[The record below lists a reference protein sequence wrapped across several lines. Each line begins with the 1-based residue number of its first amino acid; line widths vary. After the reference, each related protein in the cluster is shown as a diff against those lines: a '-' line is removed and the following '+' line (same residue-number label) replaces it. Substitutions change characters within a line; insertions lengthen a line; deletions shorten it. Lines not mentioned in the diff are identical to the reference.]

1 MAATIR
7 SYMTMLPSPDA
18 HSGHPHVLIYVITS
32 ETSDLAQVYAN
43 MGANPATEGSP
54 FATFK
59 KFPHVVAIVHR
70 PSQADPRI
78 LESCDTFVASLDGAA
93 GVDPKIVEFWS
104 NARDVTLPRHILAF
118 NVVNGRADFDE
129 LCAIA
134 SRVLEPDLLVRYL
147 PIDSDD
153 ELSLTGVYDIL
164 TSEIHAL
171 IDGAWVTKAA
181 DPEHIAITS
190 SAREDLFDQLAY
202 LGLDD
207 STLENHTSGLP
218 ISVTKLEAAW
228 LHPDVVTITPIDDE
242 VGVNTFSNWISTLK
256 PVWVPVLNVAD
267 TSCDAFEAT
276 ERVGISIT
284 EDLSRMW
291 GSETGSPLFEK
302 VNSESNPI
310 TILESNQVAI
320 KSSNLNPG
328 STIATENSN
337 ANLVAPTF

>member
-7 SYMTMLPSPDA
+7 SYMTMLPSPSA
-18 HSGHPHVLIYVITS
+18 HTGHPHVLIYVVTS

-43 MGANPATEGSP
+43 MGAKPVSGDSQ
-54 FATFK
+54 FATFE

-78 LESCDTFVASLDGAA
+78 LESSDAFVASLDGAA

-104 NARDVTLPRHILAF
+104 QARDVTLPRHILAF

-171 IDGAWVTKAA
+171 IDGQWVTKAA

-207 STLENHTSGLP
+207 LTLENHTSGLP

-242 VGVNTFSNWISTLK
+242 VGVSAFGNWISILE
-256 PVWVPVLNVAD
+256 PIWVPVLND
-267 TSCDAFEAT
+267 GDNSCDAYEVT
-276 ERVGISIT
+276 ERIGTSIT
-284 EDLSRMW
+284 ECIARMW
-291 GSETGSPLFEK
+291 GADEGSDLFERMNGASRP
-302 VNSESNPI
+302 VE
-310 TILESNQVAI
+310 ILESNPVAL
-320 KSSNLNPG
+320 SSTGLTPG
-328 STIATENSN
+328 STVSTESSK
-337 ANLVAPTF
+337 ASLVAPTF

>member
-7 SYMTMLPSPDA
+7 RDMTMLPSSSA
-18 HSGHPHVLIYVITS
+18 QSGHPHLLIYLITS

-43 MGANPATEGSP
+43 MGANPVSSNSP
-54 FATFK
+54 FATFA
-59 KFPHVVAIVHR
+59 KFPNVVAIVHR
-70 PSQADPRI
+70 PSQADDRI
-78 LESCDTFVASLDGAA
+78 LNSCDAFVASLDGAA
-93 GVDPKIVEFWS
+93 GVDPTIVDFWS
-104 NARDVTLPRHILAF
+104 MARDTTLPRHILAF

-129 LCAIA
+129 LCAIS
-134 SRVLEPDLLVRYL
+134 SRVLEPDLLVRFL

-171 IDGAWVTKAA
+171 IDGDWVTKGA

-228 LHPDVVTITPIDDE
+228 SHPDVVTITPIDDG

-256 PVWVPVLNVAD
+256 PVWVPVLNLAD
-267 TSCDAFEAT
+267 VSSDASEAT

-284 EDLSRMW
+284 ETLARMW
-291 GSETGSPLFEK
+291 GPTSGLKLMQKISHSVTT
-302 VNSESNPI
+302 VAAI
-310 TILESNQVAI
+310 DTNQVAI
-320 KSSNLNPG
+320 LSNGLTPGATISSED
-328 STIATENSN
+328 STAV
-337 ANLVAPTF
+337 LVAPTF

>member
-1 MAATIR
+1 MADTIR
-7 SYMTMLPSPDA
+7 RYMTMLPSQGS

-43 MGANPATEGSP
+43 IGAKPATGNSP
-54 FATFK
+54 FATFE

-78 LESCDTFVASLDGAA
+78 LESCDAFVASLDGAA

-104 NARDVTLPRHILAF
+104 NARDLTLPRHILAF
-118 NVVNGRADFDE
+118 NVVDGRADFDE

-171 IDGAWVTKAA
+171 IDGQWVTKAA

-218 ISVTKLEAAW
+218 ISVTKLETAW
-228 LHPDVVTITPIDDE
+228 LHPDVVTITPIDDG
-242 VGVNTFSNWISTLK
+242 VGVNTFSNWISILN
-256 PVWVPVLNVAD
+256 PVWIPVLNLPD
-267 TSCDAFEAT
+267 SSCDAFEAT

-284 EDLSRMW
+284 EDFARMW
-291 GSETGSPLFEK
+291 GPETGSALFEK
-302 VNSESNPI
+302 IDGGSRSVSI
-310 TILESNQVAI
+310 HESNQVAI
-320 KSSNLNPG
+320 NGSNLTPG
-328 STIATENSN
+328 STVATESSN

>member
-7 SYMTMLPSPDA
+7 RDMTMLPSPGV
-18 HSGHPHVLIYVITS
+18 HTGHPHVLIYVITS
-32 ETSDLAQVYAN
+32 ETSDLTQVYAN
-43 MGANPATEGSP
+43 MGAQPVSGNSQ
-54 FATFK
+54 FATFA

-78 LESCDTFVASLDGAA
+78 LESCDAFVASLDGAA

-171 IDGAWVTKAA
+171 IDDQWITKAA

-228 LHPDVVTITPIDDE
+228 LHPDVVTITPVDDG
-242 VGVNTFSNWISTLK
+242 VGVNTFGNWISILE
-256 PVWVPVLNVAD
+256 PIWVPVLNYGD
-267 TSCDAFEAT
+267 NSHEAFEAT

-284 EDLSRMW
+284 ESIARMW
-291 GSETGSPLFEK
+291 GSEESSDLFENINGTLIPVK
-302 VNSESNPI
+302 I
-310 TILESNQVAI
+310 IESNQVALA
-320 KSSNLNPG
+320 SAGLTPG
-328 STIATENSN
+328 STVSTANSK

>member
-1 MAATIR
+1 
-7 SYMTMLPSPDA
+7 MLPSPGA
-18 HSGHPHVLIYVITS
+18 PYGHPHVLIYVITS

-43 MGANPATEGSP
+43 MGAKPATRSSP
-54 FATFK
+54 FATFA

-78 LESCDTFVASLDGAA
+78 LESCDAFVASLDGSA

-104 NARDVTLPRHILAF
+104 SARDFTLPRHILAF

-171 IDGAWVTKAA
+171 IDGQWVTKAA

-218 ISVTKLEAAW
+218 ISVTKLETAW

-242 VGVNTFSNWISTLK
+242 VGVSTFSNWISILK

-284 EDLSRMW
+284 EHLARMW
-291 GSETGSPLFEK
+291 GSEDGSDLFENIDGELSPA
-302 VNSESNPI
+302 VMV
-310 TILESNQVAI
+310 ESNQVAI
-320 KSSNLNPG
+320 AGTGLTPG
-328 STIATENSN
+328 STVATKNSI

>member
-1 MAATIR
+1 
-7 SYMTMLPSPDA
+7 MLPSPGA
-18 HSGHPHVLIYVITS
+18 HTGHPHVLIYVITS

-43 MGANPATEGSP
+43 MGANPATGNSP
-54 FATFK
+54 FATFAE
-59 KFPHVVAIVHR
+59 FPHVVAIVHR
-70 PSQADPRI
+70 PSQADFRI
-78 LESCDTFVASLDGAA
+78 LESCDAYVASLDGAA

-104 NARDVTLPRHILAF
+104 QARDETLPRHILAF

-134 SRVLEPDLLVRYL
+134 SRLLEPDLLVRYL

-171 IDGAWVTKAA
+171 IDGQWVTKAA

-207 STLENHTSGLP
+207 STLENHAAGLP

-228 LHPDVVTITPIDDE
+228 LHPDVVTITPIDDG
-242 VGVNTFSNWISTLK
+242 VGVKTFSKWISTLE
-256 PVWVPVLNVAD
+256 PVWVPILKTAD
-267 TSCDAFEAT
+267 RTQDAFEAT

-284 EDLSRMW
+284 QDLARMW
-291 GSETGSPLFEK
+291 GPNNDTALFEK
-302 VNSESNPI
+302 IHGKLLPLLI
-310 TILESNQVAI
+310 TESNQVALTGT
-320 KSSNLNPG
+320 NFTPG
-328 STIATENSN
+328 SSISTENSI

>member
-7 SYMTMLPSPDA
+7 SYMSMLPSPGA
-18 HSGHPHVLIYVITS
+18 PSGHPHVLIYVITS

-43 MGANPATEGSP
+43 MGAKPATSSSP
-54 FATFK
+54 FATFA

-78 LESCDTFVASLDGAA
+78 LESCDAFVASLDGSA

-104 NARDVTLPRHILAF
+104 SARDFTLPRHILAF

-171 IDGAWVTKAA
+171 IDGQWVTKAA

-218 ISVTKLEAAW
+218 ISVTKLETAW

-242 VGVNTFSNWISTLK
+242 VGVSTFSNWISILK

-284 EDLSRMW
+284 EHLARMW
-291 GSETGSPLFEK
+291 GSEDGSDLFENIDGELSPA
-302 VNSESNPI
+302 VMV
-310 TILESNQVAI
+310 ESNQVAI
-320 KSSNLNPG
+320 AGTGLTPG
-328 STIATENSN
+328 STVATKNSI

>member
-7 SYMTMLPSPDA
+7 SYMTMLPSPGA
-18 HSGHPHVLIYVITS
+18 HTGHPHVLIYVITS

-43 MGANPATEGSP
+43 MGAKPVSGDSQ
-54 FATFK
+54 FATFE

-70 PSQADPRI
+70 PSQADLRV
-78 LESCDTFVASLDGAA
+78 LESCDAFVASLDGAA
-93 GVDPKIVEFWS
+93 GVDPKTVEFWS
-104 NARDVTLPRHILAF
+104 SARDVTLPRHILAF

-134 SRVLEPDLLVRYL
+134 SRVLEPDLLVRFL

-171 IDGAWVTKAA
+171 IDGQWVTKGA

-218 ISVTKLEAAW
+218 ISVTKLETAW

-256 PVWVPVLNVAD
+256 PVWVPVLNVAN

-284 EDLSRMW
+284 EDLARMW
-291 GSETGSPLFEK
+291 GPASTKELYEK
-302 VNSESNPI
+302 IDSESNPVS
-310 TILESNQVAI
+310 ILESNQVAI

-328 STIATENSN
+328 ATIATQSST
-337 ANLVAPTF
+337 ANLVSPTF

>member
-7 SYMTMLPSPDA
+7 SYMSMLPSPSA

-43 MGANPATEGSP
+43 MGAKPATGSSP
-54 FATFK
+54 FATFA

-78 LESCDTFVASLDGAA
+78 LESCDAFVASLDGSA

-104 NARDVTLPRHILAF
+104 SARDFTLPRHILAF

-171 IDGAWVTKAA
+171 IDGQWVTKAA

-218 ISVTKLEAAW
+218 ISVTKLETAW

-242 VGVNTFSNWISTLK
+242 VGVSTFSNWISILK

-284 EDLSRMW
+284 EHLARMW
-291 GSETGSPLFEK
+291 GSDDGSDLFENIDGELSPA
-302 VNSESNPI
+302 VMV
-310 TILESNQVAI
+310 ESNQVAI
-320 KSSNLNPG
+320 AGTGLTPG
-328 STIATENSN
+328 STVATKNSIAK
-337 ANLVAPTF
+337 LVAPTF

>member
-1 MAATIR
+1 
-7 SYMTMLPSPDA
+7 MLPSPGA
-18 HSGHPHVLIYVITS
+18 HTGHPHVLIYVITS

-43 MGANPATEGSP
+43 MGANPATGNSP
-54 FATFK
+54 FATFAE
-59 KFPHVVAIVHR
+59 FPHVVAIVHR
-70 PSQADPRI
+70 PSQADSRI
-78 LESCDTFVASLDGAA
+78 LASCDAFVASLDGAA
-93 GVDPKIVEFWS
+93 GVDPKIVEFWTL
-104 NARDVTLPRHILAF
+104 ARDETLPRHILAF

-171 IDGAWVTKAA
+171 INGQWVTKAA

-207 STLENHTSGLP
+207 STLENHANGLP

-228 LHPDVVTITPIDDE
+228 LHPDVVTITPVDDG
-242 VGVNTFSNWISTLK
+242 VGVKTFSKWISTLE
-256 PVWVPVLNVAD
+256 PVWVPILKTAD
-267 TSCDAFEAT
+267 RAQDAFEAT

-284 EDLSRMW
+284 EDVARMW
-291 GSETGSPLFEK
+291 GPNNDTALFEK
-302 VNSESNPI
+302 IDGKLLPLQI
-310 TILESNQVAI
+310 TESNQVALVGT
-320 KSSNLNPG
+320 NFTPG
-328 STIATENSN
+328 SSISTENSIS
-337 ANLVAPTF
+337 NLVAPTF

>member
-1 MAATIR
+1 
-7 SYMTMLPSPDA
+7 MLPSQGS

-43 MGANPATEGSP
+43 IGAKPATGNSP
-54 FATFK
+54 FATFE

-78 LESCDTFVASLDGAA
+78 LESCDAFVASLDGAA

-104 NARDVTLPRHILAF
+104 NARDLTLPRHILAF
-118 NVVNGRADFDE
+118 NVVDGRADFDE

-171 IDGAWVTKAA
+171 IDGQWVTKAA

-218 ISVTKLEAAW
+218 ISVTKLETAW
-228 LHPDVVTITPIDDE
+228 LHPDVVTITPIDDG
-242 VGVNTFSNWISTLK
+242 VGINTFRNWISILN
-256 PVWVPVLNVAD
+256 PVWIPVLNLSD
-267 TSCDAFEAT
+267 SSCDAFEAT

-284 EDLSRMW
+284 EDFARMW
-291 GSETGSPLFEK
+291 GPENAAGLFEK
-302 VNSESNPI
+302 LDGSSRSVSI
-310 TILESNQVAI
+310 HESNQVAI
-320 KSSNLNPG
+320 NGSNLTPG
-328 STIATENSN
+328 STVATESSN

>member
-7 SYMTMLPSPDA
+7 RDMTMLPSSSA
-18 HSGHPHVLIYVITS
+18 LSGHPHVLFYVITS

-43 MGANPATEGSP
+43 IGANPASENSP
-54 FATFK
+54 FATFE
-59 KFPHVVAIVHR
+59 KFPNVVAIVHR
-70 PSQADPRI
+70 PSQADHRI
-78 LESCDTFVASLDGAA
+78 LESCDAFVASLDGAA

-104 NARDVTLPRHILAF
+104 MARDATLPRHVLAF

-129 LCAIA
+129 LCAIS

-171 IDGAWVTKAA
+171 IDGKWVTKSA

-207 STLENHTSGLP
+207 ATLENHTAGLP
-218 ISVTKLEAAW
+218 ISVTKLESAW
-228 LHPDVVTITPIDDE
+228 SHPDVVTITPIDDG
-242 VGVNTFSNWISTLK
+242 VGASTFSNWFSLLN
-256 PVWVPVLNVAD
+256 PVWVPVYTDDN
-267 TSCDAFEAT
+267 TTCEAFEST
-276 ERVGISIT
+276 ERIGISIT
-284 EDLSRMW
+284 EILARMW
-291 GSETGSPLFEK
+291 GPGQDENLFEK
-302 VNSESNPI
+302 ALGSSMPI
-310 TILESNQVAI
+310 AVVESNQVALLANELTPGATI
-320 KSSNLNPG
+320 SAQNSSAL
-328 STIATENSN
+328 
-337 ANLVAPTF
+337 LVAPTF

>member
-7 SYMTMLPSPDA
+7 RDMTMLPSPDA
-18 HSGHPHVLIYVITS
+18 HSGHPHVLMYVLTS

-43 MGANPATEGSP
+43 IGAMPVSNNSP
-54 FATFK
+54 FATFE
-59 KFPHVVAIVHR
+59 KFPNAVAIVHR
-70 PSQADPRI
+70 PSQADLRI
-78 LESCDTFVASLDGAA
+78 LESCDAFVASLDGTA

-104 NARDVTLPRHILAF
+104 SARDVTLPRHILAF

-171 IDGAWVTKAA
+171 IEDQWVTKAA

-218 ISVTKLEAAW
+218 ISVTKLETAW
-228 LHPDVVTITPIDDE
+228 LHPDVVTITPIDDA

-256 PVWVPVLNVAD
+256 PVWVPVLNLTD
-267 TSCDAFEAT
+267 SSCDAFDAT

-284 EDLSRMW
+284 EDLVRVW
-291 GSETGSPLFEK
+291 GSEDGSELFEK
-302 VNSESNPI
+302 IDAELIPVS
-310 TILESNQVAI
+310 ILESNQVAI
-320 KSSNLNPG
+320 KSSNLTPG
-328 STIATENSN
+328 STIATKNSN
-337 ANLVAPTF
+337 AKLVAPTF

>member
-1 MAATIR
+1 
-7 SYMTMLPSPDA
+7 
-18 HSGHPHVLIYVITS
+18 LIYVITS

-43 MGANPATEGSP
+43 IGAKPATGNYP
-54 FATFK
+54 FATFE

-78 LESCDTFVASLDGAA
+78 LESCDAFVASLDGAA

-104 NARDVTLPRHILAF
+104 NARDLTLPRHILAF
-118 NVVNGRADFDE
+118 NVVDGRADFDE

-171 IDGAWVTKAA
+171 IDGQWVTKAA

-218 ISVTKLEAAW
+218 ISVTKLETAW
-228 LHPDVVTITPIDDE
+228 LHPDVVTITPIDDG
-242 VGVNTFSNWISTLK
+242 VGVNTFSNWISILN
-256 PVWVPVLNVAD
+256 PVWIPVLNLPD
-267 TSCDAFEAT
+267 SSCDAFEAT

-284 EDLSRMW
+284 EDFARMW
-291 GSETGSPLFEK
+291 GPETGSALFEK
-302 VNSESNPI
+302 IDGGSRSVSI
-310 TILESNQVAI
+310 HESNQVAI
-320 KSSNLNPG
+320 NGSNLTPG
-328 STIATENSN
+328 STVATESSN

>member
-1 MAATIR
+1 
-7 SYMTMLPSPDA
+7 
-18 HSGHPHVLIYVITS
+18 
-32 ETSDLAQVYAN
+32 
-43 MGANPATEGSP
+43 
-54 FATFK
+54 
-59 KFPHVVAIVHR
+59 
-70 PSQADPRI
+70 
-78 LESCDTFVASLDGAA
+78 
-93 GVDPKIVEFWS
+93 
-104 NARDVTLPRHILAF
+104 LAF
-118 NVVNGRADFDE
+118 NVVDGRADFDE

-171 IDGAWVTKAA
+171 IDGQWVTKAA

-218 ISVTKLEAAW
+218 ISVTKLETAW
-228 LHPDVVTITPIDDE
+228 LHPDVVTITPIDDG
-242 VGVNTFSNWISTLK
+242 VGVNTFSNWISILN
-256 PVWVPVLNVAD
+256 PVWIPVLNLPD
-267 TSCDAFEAT
+267 SSCDAFEAT

-284 EDLSRMW
+284 EDFARMW
-291 GSETGSPLFEK
+291 GPETGSALFEK
-302 VNSESNPI
+302 IDGGSRSVSI
-310 TILESNQVAI
+310 HESNQVAI
-320 KSSNLNPG
+320 NGSNLTPG
-328 STIATENSN
+328 STVATESSN